1 MRDISILFNHWKMRR
16 IFWSLQFAVL
26 IAYLPS
32 LESFI
37 PKPTKTQLPITF
49 QNVLRST
56 HRSYA
61 SITRFEEGRDMS
73 HLEGIEFDLYSDS
86 IDYKIIQSDFNRGSV
101 SRREGV
107 LESHQLDSKTLQL
120 MIMKESENAVRS
132 VSMLGGLLSV
142 LVTRDIWYAAS
153 SFLIVNIFATQSNEL
168 GTAFRILGAK
178 MDVLCREASKVGR
191 LLNSFCFSR
200 GIDESLKETTPRS
213 GEYSKSLNRP
223 SSSRTNN
230 NRKRDSLLSKTS
242 VRDSVAERIDQK
254 VATRRT
260 EYSDYPE
267 YSSNDVIRT
276 EDDSDEFDP
285 IPIPDSIPPISKIIF
300 PPNYSYADDDPSS
313 ADTSTVFDSDA
324 SRHNDR
330 KSEITPQNV
339 MNDTNSA
346 RDKNPTIDKNTSS
359 SWNKTSAVNTKR
371 PLGTLININVNTNTN
386 TNIKI
391 RAPPTSPKSAYKQS
405 TTSVPSSVTTSTSSS
420 TPTSTSTPTVG
431 GVSEAVSTCYYS

>member
-1 MRDISILFNHWKMRR
+1 MRR
-16 IFWSLQFAVL
+16 IFWSLQFAAL
-26 IAYLPS
+26 MAYLPS

-37 PKPTKTQLPITF
+37 PKPTKIQLPITL
-49 QNVLRST
+49 QNDLRCI

-61 SITRFEEGRDMS
+61 SISRFEEGRDMS

-86 IDYKIIQSDFNRGSV
+86 IDYKIIQSDLNRGSV
-101 SRREGV
+101 SQRESV
-107 LESHQLDSKTLQL
+107 LESHQLDSKTLHH

-132 VSMLGGLLSV
+132 VSILGGFLSV

-178 MDVLCREASKVGR
+178 MDVLCREVSKVGR

-200 GIDESLKETTPRS
+200 GIDESFKETTSRS
-213 GEYSKSLNRP
+213 GEYSQSPNSP
-223 SSSRTNN
+223 SSSRSKD
-230 NRKRDSLLSKTS
+230 NRRRESLLTKSSIKESIT
-242 VRDSVAERIDQK
+242 ERIDEK
-254 VATRRT
+254 VPTRRT

-267 YSSNDVIRT
+267 YSSNNVIGT

-285 IPIPDSIPPISKIIF
+285 IPNEVPPISKIIF

-313 ADTSTVFDSDA
+313 TETSTVFDNET
-324 SRHNDR
+324 SRNSNQ
-330 KSEITPQNV
+330 KSEIFPQNV
-339 MNDTNSA
+339 IDDTNS
-346 RDKNPTIDKNTSS
+346 KIDKNTASS
-359 SWNKTSAVNTKR
+359 KNTSSGRNNTSAVDTKR

-391 RAPPTSPKSAYKQS
+391 RAPPPSPKSAYKQS
-405 TTSVPSSVTTSTSSS
+405 TTSLPSSATTSTATSSS
-420 TPTSTSTPTVG
+420 TSTTTVG